1 MSRQEN
7 PRLGENKMGTMPVGK
22 LLINMATPMIIAML
36 VQALYNV
43 VDSYFVSRISTDE
56 AIKESAIAAMSLSFA
71 IQNILIGFATGIG
84 VGVNALLSK
93 SLGEGNQ
100 DRANRTAGNGVVLMF
115 ICTAVFIL
123 FGIFGAGH
131 YFDLMSD
138 APLTV
143 EFGTNYI
150 RICCVLSLGIFI
162 EILGERLLQSSGRT
176 IYTMITQ
183 GTGAVV
189 NIILDPI
196 LIFGLGPF
204 PRMGIEGAA
213 VATVI
218 GQWIA
223 ATLAVIFNLK
233 FNPDIQFSL
242 SSLKPKKEVILPIL
256 TVGIPTVIMT
266 SIGSVMNMGI
276 NGILQ
281 GFTQYGEVPVNVFG
295 IYFKLQSFFFMPLFG
310 LNNATISIVA
320 YNYGAR
326 RPDRIVKVLKI
337 VCIGALCFMLIG
349 LAAFQT
355 IPQVLLGIFD
365 QSEVFLTL
373 GSRALRTIS
382 LCFPFAAVCIALG
395 ASFQALGNG
404 IYSTIVSLCRQLIV
418 LLPAAYLLSLSGDVN
433 AVWWAFPIAELM
445 SLAATT
451 VLFLRIFRQKIRPLQ
466 LEAK

>member
-43 VDSYFVSRISTDE
+43 VDSYFVSRISMDE

-233 FNPDIQFSL
+233 FNPDIQFSV

>member
-22 LLINMATPMIIAML
+22 LLINMAMPMIIAML

-43 VDSYFVSRISTDE
+43 VDSYFVSRISEDE